1 MTEASS
7 EALWS
12 YANLAVLWSFAVAQ
26 PLFDLLGD
34 NPEFFAARGSSGF
47 DIISFAVLVVALPPA
62 LMLAIELL
70 LGSIARVVRRGA
82 HLAFLGMLVALIAV
96 QALKKSIDASDAL
109 LIAAAAAIGLAA
121 AVLYARAEPCA
132 RF

>member
-1 MTEASS
+1 M
-7 EALWS
+7 
-12 YANLAVLWSFAVAQ
+12 AQ

-82 HLAFLGMLVALIAV
+82 HLAFL
-96 QALKKSIDASDAL
+96 DAGRADRRAGAEEVDRRL
-109 LIAAAAAIGLAA
+109 GRAADSGRGGDRLA
-121 AVLYARAEPCA
+121 AVLYAPSPCA